1 MNEPRCSRY
10 GMCLVGQWAGG
21 GAGVIAGESPHE
33 LYGARQYRE
42 GPVLSFLWK
51 KQNKMRSTSAV
62 VTFQFLLAKDTS
74 DTSPEGRGRG
84 GRREQVFQPQWS
96 LWKRPMTS

>member
-1 MNEPRCSRY
+1 
-10 GMCLVGQWAGG
+10 MCLMGQWAGG

-33 LYGARQYRE
+33 LYGARQHRE
-42 GPVLSFLWK
+42 GPVLSFLWE
-51 KQNKMRSTSAV
+51 KQNKMRSTLAV

-84 GRREQVFQPQWS
+84 EGREEVLQPQQS
-96 LWKRPMTS
+96 LWNRPMTSL